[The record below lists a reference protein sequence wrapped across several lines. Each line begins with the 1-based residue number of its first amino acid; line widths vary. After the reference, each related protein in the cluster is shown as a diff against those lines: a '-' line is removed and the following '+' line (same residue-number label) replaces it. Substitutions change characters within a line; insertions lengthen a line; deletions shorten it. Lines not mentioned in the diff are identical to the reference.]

1 MKSAPFRYLRPDT
14 LEEALETLAEH
25 GDDCKALAGGQSLIP
40 LLAMRLAQPAVIVD
54 LGRIASLRGLGGS
67 RIGAMTTNSELE
79 RRPASIPPLVAAAL
93 PHIGHF
99 QIRNRGT
106 VGGALAHCD
115 PAGEWPALALALDA
129 RLRLRSLRGER
140 SLGAVDFIVG
150 PLTSALAPDEL
161 LLDLEFPGWAMD
173 ARFGFEEVARRPG
186 DFALA
191 GAVCVAAP
199 EGRRLVLF
207 ATGEKP
213 LLLSDPSA
221 SFSVTG
227 DLHAGRGY
235 RRRLAEG
242 LLLRAWDAAA

>member
-1 MKSAPFRYLRPDT
+1 MKAAAFAYLRPET
-14 LEEALETLAEH
+14 LEGALEALAEH
-25 GDDCKALAGGQSLIP
+25 GDECKALAGGQSLIP
-40 LLAMRLAQPAVIVD
+40 LLAMRLAQPAVLVD
-54 LGRIASLRGLGGS
+54 LGRIASLRGVDGV

-79 RRPASIPPLVAAAL
+79 RRPASIPPLVIAAL

-129 RLRLRSLRGER
+129 RVHIRSLRGER
-140 SLGAVDFIVG
+140 TLAAVDFIEG
-150 PLTSALAPDEL
+150 PLTTALAPDEL
-161 LLDLEFPGWAMD
+161 LLGVEFPSWAMT

-191 GAVCVAAP
+191 GAICVAAP

-207 ATGEKP
+207 ATGERP
-213 LLLSDPSA
+213 TLLPDPGA
-221 SFSVTG
+221 GFSVTG